1 MEAQNKK
8 KSNRKAD
15 MVLFGIIAVLAALLI
30 WGVSALWI

>member
-1 MEAQNKK
+1 MEAQNRR

-15 MVLFGIIAVLAALLI
+15 MVLFAIIAVLAALLI

>member
-1 MEAQNKK
+1 MEAQNRK

-15 MVLFGIIAVLAALLI
+15 MVLFVIIAALAALLI

>member
-15 MVLFGIIAVLAALLI
+15 VILFAIIAVLAVLLI
-30 WGVSALWI
+30 WGMSALWI